1 MKAHIVLFSNVSFY
15 HKHNSINP
23 SKVKTGWCIIIEF
36 HLHMGPLFL
45 LGQENLGLLKSSF
58 YQSIIALLRWN
69 MLTQHI
75 HEILTLKP
83 LCMLFFTWNFLFFK
97 ILTSNVIPFILP
109 SFSLDLLLIYLI
121 DFSCY
126 HILGEKNGITQTH
139 THIFIFHHSIT
150 LCIMS
155 WHLNSGYF

>member
-23 SKVKTGWCIIIEF
+23 SKVKTGWCIIIGF
-36 HLHMGPLFL
+36 HLYMGPLLL

-83 LCMLFFTWNFLFFK
+83 LCVLFFTWNFLFFK

-126 HILGEKNGITQTH
+126 HILGEKMVSHRHIH
-139 THIFIFHHSIT
+139 TYLFFVIP
-150 LCIMS
+150 L
-155 WHLNSGYF
+155 LYV